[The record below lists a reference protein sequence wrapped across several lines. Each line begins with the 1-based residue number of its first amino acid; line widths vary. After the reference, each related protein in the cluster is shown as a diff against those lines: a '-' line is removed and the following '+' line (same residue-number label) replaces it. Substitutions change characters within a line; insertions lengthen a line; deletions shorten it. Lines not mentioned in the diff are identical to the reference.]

1 MYSKIIKA
9 LIVIYP
15 TLAFSE
21 ELFLDNTIQQAAVSL
36 DEVNVTAARTPIST
50 KTATGD
56 ITVIESEEIN
66 RLRGGSLSDLL
77 RLQPGVEIYTNGGMG
92 TSSNISLRGTN
103 DNQLVVLVDGVRMGS
118 ASTGTTAF
126 ENIPLALIDRIEIL
140 RGPASSLYG
149 SDAIGGVI
157 QIFTKRGKS
166 DRTHFYGNIGAGSY
180 DSYSGSAGFD
190 ASYRALK
197 FGAQLSNYDTRGI
210 SAKKHP
216 PLAADKDRDGY
227 NNFSGSAYADL
238 EFAPGQ
244 SLGLHYL
251 ESGGNS
257 KYDSGY
263 IGNQQSRDQQAY
275 GLTLKNTLTD
285 RWTSTLQYNIGRDQ
299 LYNVSKATENS
310 NIDTEQRQLSW
321 QHDYRLSHG
330 TFTFAYDRLE
340 QDVSTKSKKAGVL
353 DTLSKSRNNDA
364 FVLGYV
370 GNYDAHSLQ
379 LSLREDHN
387 SQFGNHT
394 TGGIGYGYSFSP
406 EWRMTAQY
414 GSAFRA
420 PTFNQLYYPD
430 FGDPNLAPEK
440 SDNFEASLRYQNA
453 IMQTKLTVFDNHIRN
468 LIQNFGAATAT
479 CGGIYANICP
489 INLGKVEIQG
499 ITLESSLTL
508 SENWLLSGNLTVQ
521 SPRVD
526 GNDPKLASIDD
537 KLLARRAQRYGNLV
551 LQYKSGDW
559 DWATELTASSQ
570 RYNDPANQISMSG
583 YALLNST
590 LGYRI
595 NKNWRLQARAN
606 NILNKDYML
615 ATSRSLKSP
624 NLPDYNTMGANVF
637 FSLNYDMQ

>member
-1 MYSKIIKA
+1 MYNKIIKA

-36 DEVNVTAARTPIST
+36 DEVNVTAARTPQST
-50 KTATGD
+50 KAITGD
-56 ITVIESEEIN
+56 LSVIDSEEIN
-66 RLRGGSLSDLL
+66 RLQGGSLSDLL

-118 ASTGTTAF
+118 ATTGTTAF

-210 SAKKHP
+210 SAKKHS
-216 PLAADKDRDGY
+216 LKEVDKDRDGY
-227 NNFSGSAYADL
+227 NNFSGSAYANL

-244 SLGLHYL
+244 SLDLHYT
-251 ESGGNS
+251 ESNGHS
-257 KYDSGY
+257 QYDNGY
-263 IGNQQSRDQQAY
+263 IDNQQNRSQQAY
-275 GLTLKNTLTD
+275 GLSLKNALTD

-299 LYNVSKATENS
+299 LYSVSSATANS
-310 NIDTEQRQLSW
+310 DIDTEQRQLSW

-340 QDVSTKSKKAGVL
+340 QDVLTKSNALKTL
-353 DTLSKSRNNDA
+353 DKDRNNDA
-364 FVLGYV
+364 FILGYV
-370 GNYDAHSLQ
+370 GNYDAHSVQ

-414 GSAFRA
+414 GSSFRA
-420 PTFNQLYYPD
+420 PTFNQLYANNN
-430 FGDPNLAPEK
+430 FGNPNLSSEK
-440 SDNFEASLRYQNA
+440 ADNLEASLRYQNQNLQA
-453 IMQTKLTVFDNHIRN
+453 KITIFDNHIRN
-468 LIQNFGAATAT
+468 FIQNAPANSSECPVGAF
-479 CGGIYANICP
+479 
-489 INLGKVEIQG
+489 LGCAVNAGKIEIQG
-499 ITLESSLTL
+499 ITFEGSAAL
-508 SENWLLSGNLTVQ
+508 SESWFLSGNLTVQ

-526 GNDPKLASIDD
+526 GDD
-537 KLLARRAQRYGNLV
+537 TMLIRRAQRYGNLI
-551 LQYKSGDW
+551 LQYKNGDW

-606 NILNKDYML
+606 NILDKDYVL
-615 ATSRSLKSP
+615 ATTRSLKSP
-624 NLPDYNTMGANVF
+624 DLPDYNTMGANVF